1 VKALNFNKKSK
12 VDPKIPDASMPDIV
26 FMLLIFFMVTTVFK
40 ESDGLNVIL
49 PDAKKI
55 EKLKGKRDI
64 ATIYADR
71 AGNISIDDK
80 LVEVKQLRTL
90 VYNKVA
96 DPLHPMKLVSLRV
109 DRDVEMGV
117 VSDIHEELRTAG
129 GAALNV
135 NYSTRTAA
143 D

>member
-1 VKALNFNKKSK
+1 MKFKMKSK
-12 VDPKIPDASMPDIV
+12 ADPEIPSASMPDIV

-40 ESDGLNVIL
+40 ESEGLNVIL

-64 ATIYADR
+64 ATIWADR
-71 AGNISIDDK
+71 AGQISIDDK
-80 LVEVKQLRTL
+80 IVEVKQIRNLI
-90 VYNKVA
+90 YNKVA
-96 DPLHPMKLVSLRV
+96 DPLHPMKLVSMRIDKDV
-109 DRDVEMGV
+109 DMGLV
-117 VSDIHEELRTAG
+117 TDIHEELRAVG
-129 GAALNV
+129 GAALQV

>member
-1 VKALNFNKKSK
+1 MKFKMKSK
-12 VDPKIPDASMPDIV
+12 IGTEIPQASMPDIV
-26 FMLLIFFMVTTVFK
+26 FMLLIFFMVSTVFK
-40 ESDGLNVIL
+40 ESEGLNVIL

-64 ATIYADR
+64 ATIWADR

-80 LVEVKQLRTL
+80 LVDIGQIRNL
-90 VYNKVA
+90 VYTKVA

-109 DRDVEMGV
+109 DRDVDMGV
-117 VSDIHEELRTAG
+117 VTDIHEELRAV
-129 GAALNV
+129 GATALNV

>member
-1 VKALNFNKKSK
+1 MKFKQKAKA
-12 VDPKIPDASMPDIV
+12 DPEIPSASMPDIV

-40 ESDGLNVIL
+40 ESSGLSVIL

-64 ATIYADR
+64 ATIWADR
-71 AGNISIDDK
+71 AGQISIDDK
-80 LVEVKQLRTL
+80 LVEVKQIRNII
-90 VYNKVA
+90 YPKVA
-96 DPLHPMKLVSLRV
+96 DPLHPMKLVSMRIDKDVDMGRV
-109 DRDVEMGV
+109 T
-117 VSDIHEELRTAG
+117 DIHEELRTVG
-129 GAALNV
+129 GAALQV

>member
-1 VKALNFNKKSK
+1 MKFQKKSK
-12 VDPKIPDASMPDIV
+12 VSSEIPQASLPDIV
-26 FMLLIFFMVTTVFK
+26 FMLLIFFMVSTVFK
-40 ESDGLNVIL
+40 ESQGLKVIL

-64 ATIYADR
+64 ATLWADK

-80 LVEVKQLRTL
+80 LVEVNQVRNLI
-90 VYNKVA
+90 YNKAA
-96 DPLHPMKLVSLRV
+96 DPLHPMKLVSLRIDKDV
-109 DRDVEMGV
+109 DMGLV
-117 VSDIHEELRTAG
+117 TDIHEELRTVG
-129 GAALNV
+129 GAALQV

>member
-1 VKALNFNKKSK
+1 MNFTKKSK
-12 VDPKIPDASMPDIV
+12 VEPKIPEASLPDIV
-26 FMLLIFFMVTTVFK
+26 FMLLIFFMVSTVFK
-40 ESDGLNVIL
+40 ESEGLKVVL

-64 ATIYADR
+64 GTIWADR
-71 AGNISIDDK
+71 AGNVSIDDK
-80 LVEVKQLRTL
+80 LVEINQIRTL
-90 VYNKVA
+90 IYNKVA

-109 DRDVEMGV
+109 DKDIDMGV
-117 VSDIHEELRTAG
+117 VTDIHEELRTAG
-129 GAALNV
+129 GTALNV

>member
-1 VKALNFNKKSK
+1 MKFSKKSK
-12 VDPKIPDASMPDIV
+12 VDPKIPDASLPDIV
-26 FMLLIFFMVTTVFK
+26 FMLLIFFMVSTVFK
-40 ESDGLNVIL
+40 ESSGLSVIL

-64 ATIYADR
+64 ATIWADKS
-71 AGNISIDDK
+71 GNVSIDDK
-80 LVEVKQLRTL
+80 IVEISQLRTL
-90 VYNKVA
+90 VYAKVA

-109 DRDVEMGV
+109 DKDVEMGLV
-117 VSDIHEELRTAG
+117 TDIHEELRTAG
-129 GAALNV
+129 GAALQV